1 MPYDFRGFVA
11 SVAARTLAHE
21 LPSEPGAFSRWAW
34 QDDKQSRQLG
44 ASIYGCADA
53 IHVLY
58 TLDALPTDTA
68 WRARAVAKLQGL
80 QSADDGLYREGPLHF
95 LHTTAFA
102 AGALELLDA
111 QPARKAAGLAP
122 YVTGGG
128 VRALMDSLDWTAK
141 PWVESHKGAGV
152 YASVLLAGEPA
163 ADWEDAY
170 FEWLWENQDP
180 ETGLWRKGCVRDA
193 SGKPLG
199 APFFHHLASS
209 FHYLF
214 NHDYARRPLRHTEAL
229 IDTCLQLSAKNELPK
244 MGQGLSWNEIDWLY
258 TLRSLQ
264 KRSPHRSKEISV
276 EIRRVADL
284 LLPSVMRLDPAT
296 EESINDLHTLF
307 AGLSALAVLQE
318 ALPGVLRTA
327 KPLRLVLERKPFL

>member
-1 MPYDFRGFVA
+1 MPYDFRGFVSA
-11 SVAARTLAHE
+11 VTARTLAHE
-21 LPSEPGAFSRWAW
+21 LDSEPGAFSRWAW
-34 QDDKQSRQLG
+34 QDTAGGRRLG
-44 ASIYGCADA
+44 ASAYGCADA
-53 IHVLY
+53 VHVLY
-58 TLDALPTDTA
+58 TLDALPTEPA
-68 WRARAVAKLQGL
+68 WRARTVARLQRFR
-80 QSADDGLYREGPLHF
+80 STEDGLFREAPLHF
-95 LHTTAFA
+95 LHTTAFL

-111 QPARKAAGLAP
+111 RLDRNAAGLVPFSSSA
-122 YVTGGG
+122 G
-128 VRALMDSLDWTAK
+128 VRSLLEGLDWTGQ

-152 YASVLLAGEPA
+152 YAAVLLAGDPA
-163 ADWEDAY
+163 EDWEDAY
-170 FEWLWENQDP
+170 FGWLWENQDP

-229 IDTCLQLSAKNELPK
+229 IDTCLDLAARGALPR

-264 KRSPHRSKEISV
+264 KRSPHRAREITS

-284 LLPSVMRLDPAT
+284 LLPAVLRLDP
-296 EESINDLHTLF
+296 EKDESINDLHTLF

-318 ALPGVLRTA
+318 ALPGALRTA
-327 KPLRLVLERKPFL
+327 KPLRLVLDRKPFL